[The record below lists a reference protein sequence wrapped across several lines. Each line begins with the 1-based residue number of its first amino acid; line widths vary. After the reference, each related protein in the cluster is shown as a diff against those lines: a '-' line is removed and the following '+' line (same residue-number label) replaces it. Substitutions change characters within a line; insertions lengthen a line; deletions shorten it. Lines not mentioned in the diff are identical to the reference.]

1 MADLSA
7 APENVTKF
15 SICFPTVSRQATG
28 KISHSPIHQ
37 GLISVT
43 YIYPWWIAEWPA
55 YTPIMVFIFT
65 LWKSLCYVMDLKLI
79 DVINV
84 SYMLYRSYLLQI
96 LPAFSK
102 WIVKWKENRK
112 TKDSWFWWWM
122 QTGLAIWG
130 WGWGCQNIWPYIIDL
145 LGPFRKIW
153 EYARE
158 ISGNSR
164 GKIVPHL

>member
-1 MADLSA
+1 MLRS
-7 APENVTKF
+7 
-15 SICFPTVSRQATG
+15 FPYASQQFRGKTTG

-37 GLISVT
+37 GLIALT
-43 YIYPWWIAEWPA
+43 YIYPWWIGEWPA
-55 YTPIMVFIFT
+55 YTPIMAFIFT
-65 LWKSLCYVMDLKLI
+65 LWKSLCYVMDLKLN

-84 SYMLYRSYLLQI
+84 SYMLYISYLLQI

-102 WIVKWKENRK
+102 WIVKWKETEKQRIVDFDGK
-112 TKDSWFWWWM
+112 CKP
-122 QTGLAIWG
+122 GLLYGG

-158 ISGNSR
+158 VSGNSQ